1 MHLFARTN
9 LLRRRDETVAARV
22 TQIELF
28 FDLVFVFAVTQL
40 SHTLLAHFTPMG
52 VLQTTM
58 LFAGVWWVW
67 MYTSWVT
74 NWLDPERRSVRLLLL
89 AMMLAAMVLSTAL
102 PHAFER
108 RGLAFAGAYVAM
120 QVGRSLFML
129 WALHD
134 YSPRNYRNFQRI
146 TVWLATTGVLWLWGG
161 FSEGSMRLGL
171 WLLALGIDLVSPAAG
186 FWTPGWGRST
196 TQDWDIDG
204 GHLAER
210 CSAFVL
216 IALGESVTVTGAA
229 FFELHWTDATVAA
242 FLSAFLLATA
252 MWWIYF
258 DTAAERTSR
267 LFAAHKDPGRIA
279 RVAYTY
285 VHAALVG
292 GIIVA
297 AVADERVLDH
307 PWARADLGTA
317 AVVLGGP
324 ALYLLG
330 NGLFRRLL
338 SPRFA
343 PSHLIGLA
351 LLVALAA
358 ISLVTP
364 LLVLSG
370 AATGVTI
377 LVAIAGSLLHR
388 RQAAAAGEDEAD

>member
-134 YSPRNYRNFQRI
+134 YSSRNYRNFQRI

-161 FSEGSMRLGL
+161 SARARCGSACGCWRWGSTSS
-171 WLLALGIDLVSPAAG
+171 LLRRGS
-186 FWTPGWGRST
+186 GRR
-196 TQDWDIDG
+196 D
-204 GHLAER
+204 
-210 CSAFVL
+210 
-216 IALGESVTVTGAA
+216 GAA
-229 FFELHWTDATVAA
+229 QPPRTGI
-242 FLSAFLLATA
+242 S
-252 MWWIYF
+252 
-258 DTAAERTSR
+258 TAAIWPS
-267 LFAAHKDPGRIA
+267 D
-279 RVAYTY
+279 
-285 VHAALVG
+285 
-292 GIIVA
+292 
-297 AVADERVLDH
+297 
-307 PWARADLGTA
+307 
-317 AVVLGGP
+317 
-324 ALYLLG
+324 
-330 NGLFRRLL
+330 
-338 SPRFA
+338 A
-343 PSHLIGLA
+343 PPSC
-351 LLVALAA
+351 
-358 ISLVTP
+358 
-364 LLVLSG
+364 
-370 AATGVTI
+370 
-377 LVAIAGSLLHR
+377 
-388 RQAAAAGEDEAD
+388 